1 MAEHFRNIIAL
12 LFACFRPTFL
22 LSGRRLRRLWTTLPR
37 QYVITFTDAGVGY
50 ETLSTP
56 TV

>member
-12 LFACFRPTFL
+12 LFACFTFL
-22 LSGRRLRRLWTTLPR
+22 LSCRRLRRLWTTLPR